1 MFKSHLDELEFIFLA
16 EDLYV
21 VSAATPDTPPEY
33 CHYVANAGKGPGLNT
48 FSLCLIQLIQQ
59 FHILHYLLC
68 QEVLVLSS
76 QTSEIF

>member
-21 VSAATPDTPPEY
+21 VGAATPDTPPEY

-48 FSLCLIQLIQQ
+48 FSLCLIQQC
-59 FHILHYLLC
+59 HILHYLHC
-68 QEVLVLSS
+68 QEVLAHLRSYS
-76 QTSEIF
+76 TQTS